1 MRAIVQDSYGSPEL
15 LRVKEVNG
23 PRVGKSQVLV
33 RVCAASLN
41 AGDWRRVR
49 GNPFMVRVVEGLR
62 RPRSSLFG
70 TDLAGVVEE
79 LGGGATSLEVGDE
92 VFGTAKGSLAEYV
105 SAKDVARKPA
115 GVSFEE
121 AASVPVAGL
130 TALQA
135 LRDKGQGPAGD
146 PCIGQWGRWGSRELR
161 RPDREGTWS
170 SCHRHD
176 PSESADLVATLGAHE
191 VITHDQKKLGSGYD
205 VIIDVGG
212 TPSLRALQ
220 DALGPGGKL
229 ILVGAGRGSGGPL
242 GRVLGGAIRPRV
254 TFPLQGLRKRPRV
267 PQRHGDV
274 GRSQAGHRPDLPVG
288 RDSGSAWVP
297 RVRPS
302 EGQGRGDHLTWCQ
315 DSLT

>member
-1 MRAIVQDSYGSPEL
+1 MRAMVQDSYGSPDL
-15 LRVKEVNG
+15 LRVSEVNG

-41 AGDWRRVR
+41 ARDWRRVR

-62 RPRSSLFG
+62 RPRWPLFG

-79 LGGGATSLEVGDE
+79 LGSGATSLEVGDE

-135 LRDKGQGPAGD
+135 LRDKGKVRSRTHVLVNGAG
-146 PCIGQWGRWGSRELR
+146 GGVGSFAVQIAKALGAHVIATTR
-161 RPDREGTWS
+161 
-170 SCHRHD
+170 
-176 PSESADLVATLGAHE
+176 SESADLVAKLGAHE

-254 TFPLQGLRKRPRV
+254 TPFLSKASVSDLEFLKDVVTSGDLKPVIDRTYRLEEIAEALGYLESGHPRGKV
-267 PQRHGDV
+267 V
-274 GRSQAGHRPDLPVG
+274 V
-288 RDSGSAWVP
+288 
-297 RVRPS
+297 
-302 EGQGRGDHLTWCQ
+302 TI
-315 DSLT
+315 